1 MKKKHQLRL
10 AYWPLVSSGFPCLL
24 VLLSQLKN
32 QTEIRG
38 ISDDSLTIQFKTR
51 SYGPA
56 PVPGRSQTGE
66 AVNGFCF

>member
-24 VLLSQLKN
+24 VLLSQFKN
-32 QTEIRG
+32 QTEIRV

-56 PVPGRSQTGE
+56 PVPGRSQTGDTTL
-66 AVNGFCF
+66 VVCK